1 MSPSSIA
8 GRSSAASQSAAAA
21 AAISPASRA
30 CQCGTGLGECSNPL
44 GDEWGNNVSNGGVWK
59 EGAVRRRGE
68 CSGAGGAGAEIRE
81 GKGREGR
88 PRARAATTRA
98 ARSRGQLAGFSG
110 RGREADVRAR
120 SAWRALACW
129 RFA

>member
-68 CSGAGGAGAEIRE
+68 CSGAGGAGGAGAEIRE
-81 GKGREGR
+81 GKGRAAACAGGDDASCTEPGPVGR
-88 PRARAATTRA
+88 LQWTRT
-98 ARSRGQLAGFSG
+98 GG
-110 RGREADVRAR
+110 
-120 SAWRALACW
+120 
-129 RFA
+129 